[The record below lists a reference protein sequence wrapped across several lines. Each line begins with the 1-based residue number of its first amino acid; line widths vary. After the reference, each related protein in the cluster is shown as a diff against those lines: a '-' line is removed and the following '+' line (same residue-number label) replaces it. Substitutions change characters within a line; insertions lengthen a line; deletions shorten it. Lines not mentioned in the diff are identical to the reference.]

1 MEKKDKVRIF
11 INDKRLTEKDK
22 ELMQFTY
29 AQVLDDGNNW
39 DYMTGKE
46 INLRLTHYLADK
58 TPERMIRL
66 FSCLRLAQIYF
77 LKKKDGKKWSTLVLE
92 EQGEKMIFV
101 FGTKKHIPKEM
112 LEDCSVGQMSFREF
126 VCSFKGLVD
135 VVVLNPDT
143 QPLYI
148 PMGQIDELFA
158 MMDDIENGVDEMM
171 ETGIAGDSLNELT
184 FDRFWG
190 RNLYC
195 EKKDGMKVS
204 GEASSYDY
212 DGDDLVLK
220 VESKD
225 GIVRIKMVDVA
236 FIKDMGYPDEE

>member
-1 MEKKDKVRIF
+1 MENEK
-11 INDKRLTEKDK
+11 LTEKDK
-22 ELMQFTY
+22 EFMQFTY

-39 DYMTGKE
+39 DHMTGRE
-46 INLRLTHYLADK
+46 VNLRLKHYLADK
-58 TPERMIRL
+58 SPERMIRL

-77 LKKKDGKKWSTLVLE
+77 LKKKEGKKWATLVLE
-92 EQGEKMIFV
+92 EQNEKMIFV

-112 LEDCSVGQMSFREF
+112 LEDCSAGQMSFREF
-126 VCSFKGLVD
+126 VDSFKGLVD

-148 PMGQIDELFA
+148 PMEQIDELFA

-184 FDRFWG
+184 FERFWG

-195 EKKDGMKVS
+195 EKKDGTKVI
-204 GEASSYDY
+204 GEASSYEY
-212 DGDDLVLK
+212 DKKELILK
-220 VESKD
+220 VETED
-225 GIVRIKMVDVA
+225 GIFGIKMADVA
-236 FIKDMGYPDEE
+236 FIKDMGYPEVEEK

>member
-1 MEKKDKVRIF
+1 MSSEKM
-11 INDKRLTEKDK
+11 TEKDK
-22 ELMQFTY
+22 EFMQFTY

-46 INLRLTHYLADK
+46 VNLRLTHYLADK
-58 TPERMIRL
+58 SPERMIRL

-92 EQGEKMIFV
+92 EQNEKMIFV

-112 LEDCSVGQMSFREF
+112 LEDCSAGQMSFREF
-126 VCSFKGLVD
+126 VDSFKGLVD

-148 PMGQIDELFA
+148 PMDQIDELFA

-195 EKKDGMKVS
+195 EKKDGTKVI
-204 GEASSYDY
+204 GEASSYEY
-212 DGDDLVLK
+212 DKEELVLK
-220 VESKD
+220 VETEN
-225 GIVRIKMVDVA
+225 GIVGLKMVDVA
-236 FIKDMGYPDEE
+236 FIKDMGYDNEEE